1 MPYKCTQCG
10 AIYMDGSQE
19 LQDVVK
25 RGGCAC
31 GKRLLMYVRA
41 PVDEIEDAIKK
52 SSLEEKKAA
61 GETIEGKEEAEK
73 KTGEK
78 KEAEKRV
85 PEKEEETE
93 KKIRETKE
101 PETVKKKPV
110 KIKSS
115 SDLDWLDKEFTDK
128 KTADKHVYFDI
139 ETVQRIEEGEFEL
152 DVGSL
157 MSGKPY
163 VVKAEEGV
171 YYIHV
176 PSAMKKKKEK
186 DEE

>member
-1 MPYKCTQCG
+1 
-10 AIYMDGSQE
+10 MDGSEE
-19 LQDVVK
+19 LQKVVK
-25 RGGCAC
+25 RGGCTC

-41 PVDEIEDAIKK
+41 PVDEIEEEIKSADK
-52 SSLEEKKAA
+52 KKTAGEKIEEKEEPKEKKA
-61 GETIEGKEEAEK
+61 GGKEEPKEK
-73 KTGEK
+73 K
-78 KEAEKRV
+78 V
-85 PEKEEETE
+85 VEKEEPETE
-93 KKIRETKE
+93 KKT
-101 PETVKKKPV
+101 PV

-115 SDLDWLDKEFTDK
+115 SDLDWLDNEFTDK
-128 KTADKHVYFDI
+128 KRGDKHIYFDI

-176 PSAMKKKKEK
+176 PSAMKKKDEKK
-186 DEE
+186 DE

>member
-10 AIYMDGSQE
+10 AIYLDGSEE
-19 LQDVVK
+19 LQKVVK
-25 RGGCAC
+25 RGGCTC

-41 PVDEIEDAIKK
+41 PVDEIEEEIENALKK
-52 SSLEEKKAA
+52 REA
-61 GETIEGKEEAEK
+61 GEKIEGKEETGK
-73 KTGEK
+73 KTL
-78 KEAEKRV
+78 
-85 PEKEEETE
+85 EKEEPEENIKEKEETGKKETE
-93 KKIRETKE
+93 TG
-101 PETVKKKPV
+101 KKKPV
-110 KIKSS
+110 KMKSS

-128 KTADKHVYFDI
+128 KRADKHIYFDI

-186 DEE
+186 EEE